1 MGSGGVGVRG
11 AGVGEFGVG
20 GLESAELWLGDGI
33 RKVGVGGGVEVRGVG
48 IGGLALRG
56 LRSGELKSRGW
67 SKEDWG
73 RRSCGWGMRS
83 EELGS
88 RRLEL
93 GGLGSGVLRSVK
105 LGPGELGLG
114 G

>member
-1 MGSGGVGVRG
+1 MLGLVKLESGGM
-11 AGVGEFGVG
+11 
-20 GLESAELWLGDGI
+20 
-33 RKVGVGGGVEVRGVG
+33 K
-48 IGGLALRG
+48 
-56 LRSGELKSRGW
+56 SGELKSGG
-67 SKEDWG
+67 WG
-73 RRSCGWGMRS
+73 RGLESGPWGQRSCGWGMRS

-105 LGPGELGLG
+105 LGPGELGSG